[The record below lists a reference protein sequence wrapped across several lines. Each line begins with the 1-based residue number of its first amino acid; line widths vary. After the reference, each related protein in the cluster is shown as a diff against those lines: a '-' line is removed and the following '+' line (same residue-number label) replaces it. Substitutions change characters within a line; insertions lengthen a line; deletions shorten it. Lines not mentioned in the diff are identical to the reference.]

1 MFRMFFFLHHRWWS
15 DFPDSDLS
23 ASWKL
28 KIYKLLFSKCRV
40 DKIIEEWTIES
51 DWNFDE
57 KILIK
62 KSHRLISKFPR
73 QVIFHG
79 AESYL
84 QNHCSKLR
92 EGIH

>member
-51 DWNFDE
+51 FRAKSFSTEPNHTYKTIAPNCE
-57 KILIK
+57 KEFIK
-62 KSHRLISKFPR
+62 SRK
-73 QVIFHG
+73 
-79 AESYL
+79 
-84 QNHCSKLR
+84 N
-92 EGIH
+92 